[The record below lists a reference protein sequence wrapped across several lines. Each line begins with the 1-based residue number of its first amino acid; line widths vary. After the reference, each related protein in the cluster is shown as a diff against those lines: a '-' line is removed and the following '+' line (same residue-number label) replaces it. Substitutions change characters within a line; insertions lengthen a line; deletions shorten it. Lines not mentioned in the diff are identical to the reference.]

1 MSRILRRPMF
11 RGGPVDSRGSGITS
25 GLADTSK
32 PKRGLVDEPGGY
44 AGISMSGIPSGEF
57 NRIFNTSPTPRGP
70 IKITGISEVGGTSGQ
85 QILNE
90 ATQKTDRMFNLGQK
104 VRGAGIASLPYL
116 AAAAPVATVSGLAY
130 MNRPKTVEALQ
141 YMKEMSKSG
150 VTDETAGDNYTQY
163 AEEFKKLNDVTKY
176 TPLKESKVGL
186 FSSQEEIAKDIED
199 RDMTEFEK
207 QTKEDLTANVR
218 PGETAIEAIFR
229 EGKEKA
235 KIRDVIENPT
245 EPTKEDIQS
254 ELEKDKELFKE
265 LLGADKARSRDIG
278 DMLASASASFLGT
291 GQVKEGFAEFMANQA
306 KSGPSRTE
314 KLNQTAAGLAI
325 NDYIAGRR
333 SKESL
338 DELLAKTKFGVDYQ
352 AEVAGR
358 ATAVLGGEN
367 PEDWLRD
374 LRNVASRTRD
384 KQITD
389 TDVIKTTLF
398 ERYKTPVNVKS
409 FPKKTIESI
418 VNQNAGDLSVGY
430 NIVTSKDGK
439 YIIEKK
445 QNGESSIKINLPIT

>member
-1 MSRILRRPMF
+1 MSNILRRPMF
-11 RGGPVDSRGSGITS
+11 RGGGKVSSYGNGIAS
-25 GLADTSK
+25 GL
-32 PKRGLVDEPGGY
+32 GY
-44 AGISMSGIPSGEF
+44 AGGGQIGGGIIYGNPMPDGRYGFS
-57 NRIFNTSPTPRGP
+57 TPRLGLGANMAAILADQANATGSNVRTGGSLLSKARSSFPLIGRLIGP
-70 IKITGISEVGGTSGQ
+70 GTIYAGQTVGAPLVGGLTLGTGLGALTNYVVQS
-85 QILNE
+85 
-90 ATQKTDRMFNLGQK
+90 TDT
-104 VRGAGIASLPYL
+104 
-116 AAAAPVATVSGLAY
+116 PVAYQTRKDIMEEDPFAYSETDMDVGEKMLRVEEAQLVGEAPGLFPRGGRETFYRDKGLDPKTGQPLAY
-130 MNRPKTVEALQ
+130 EQ
-141 YMKEMSKSG
+141 EKEKFKARLASK
-150 VTDETAGDNYTQY
+150 
-163 AEEFKKLNDVTKY
+163 
-176 TPLKESKVGL
+176 KE
-186 FSSQEEIAKDIED
+186 I
-199 RDMTEFEK
+199 
-207 QTKEDLTANVR
+207 EDLTTTVDTDINGNIEQK
-218 PGETAIEAIFR
+218 PGL
-229 EGKEKA
+229 
-235 KIRDVIENPT
+235 
-245 EPTKEDIQS
+245 EDIQF
-254 ELEKDKELFKE
+254 ELEKDKKLFKE

-306 KSGPSRTE
+306 KSGPSRIE
-314 KLNQTAAGLAI
+314 KINQTAAGLAI

-389 TDVIKTTLF
+389 ADVIRTTLF

-430 NIVTSKDGK
+430 NIVISKDGK

>member
-1 MSRILRRPMF
+1 
-11 RGGPVDSRGSGITS
+11 
-25 GLADTSK
+25 
-32 PKRGLVDEPGGY
+32 
-44 AGISMSGIPSGEF
+44 
-57 NRIFNTSPTPRGP
+57 
-70 IKITGISEVGGTSGQ
+70 
-85 QILNE
+85 
-90 ATQKTDRMFNLGQK
+90 
-104 VRGAGIASLPYL
+104 
-116 AAAAPVATVSGLAY
+116 
-130 MNRPKTVEALQ
+130 
-141 YMKEMSKSG
+141 
-150 VTDETAGDNYTQY
+150 
-163 AEEFKKLNDVTKY
+163 
-176 TPLKESKVGL
+176 
-186 FSSQEEIAKDIED
+186 
-199 RDMTEFEK
+199 
-207 QTKEDLTANVR
+207 
-218 PGETAIEAIFR
+218 
-229 EGKEKA
+229 
-235 KIRDVIENPT
+235 
-245 EPTKEDIQS
+245 
-254 ELEKDKELFKE
+254 
-265 LLGADKARSRDIG
+265 
-278 DMLASASASFLGT
+278 
-291 GQVKEGFAEFMANQA
+291 MANQA

-389 TDVIKTTLF
+389 ADVIRTTLF

-418 VNQNAGDLSVGY
+418 VNQNVGDLSVGY

>member
-11 RGGPVDSRGSGITS
+11 RGGGKVSSYGNGIAS
-25 GLADTSK
+25 GLASDGRKRFFEGGISTAMMEELSGGSNFGNPSK
-32 PKRGLVDEPGGY
+32 PSIASRGMDILKSARNKIYGIPYLGKTLKTTVGAPLTY
-44 AGISMSGIPSGEF
+44 AGAALS
-57 NRIFNTSPTPRGP
+57 SPYAMAVAP
-70 IKITGISEVGGTSGQ
+70 IAAVG
-85 QILNE
+85 
-90 ATQKTDRMFNLGQK
+90 
-104 VRGAGIASLPYL
+104 
-116 AAAAPVATVSGLAY
+116 GLAY

-141 YMKEMSKSG
+141 YMKEMSESG

-163 AEEFKKLNDVTKY
+163 AEVFNKLNDVTKY

-218 PGETAIEAIFR
+218 PGETAIEAVFR

-235 KIRDVIENPT
+235 KIRDAIENPT

-333 SKESL
+333 SKRDLET
-338 DELLAKTKFGVDYQ
+338 LLAKTKFGVDYTLGAQ
-352 AEVAGR
+352 AAAKDLTTKSWVKALGSRAEDLKSSEGKNEVTKSALFQKFEKP
-358 ATAVLGGEN
+358 AY
-367 PEDWLRD
+367 
-374 LRNVASRTRD
+374 
-384 KQITD
+384 
-389 TDVIKTTLF
+389 VISGYETKPYQ
-398 ERYKTPVNVKS
+398 E
-409 FPKKTIESI
+409 IESE
-418 VNQNAGDLSVGY
+418 DLKVGF
-430 NIVTSKDGK
+430 NIVSYNGGK
-439 YIIEKK
+439 IIIEKFSDGSVK
-445 QNGESSIKINLPIT
+445 PRIDLPVS